1 MIYLDNA
8 ATTWPKPPEVLEA
21 LAASLEQFGAN
32 PGRGGHS
39 FSLRTARMVLAARQ
53 ELASFFGS
61 SRPERWVYTSG
72 ATDSANLA
80 VFGLLNP
87 GDHVLVSPYEHN
99 AVARPLHHLSQQ
111 GVEVSPLPVDDTG
124 SVDLAQL
131 ELKLR
136 RNTRL
141 LAVSHASNVTGVVQ
155 PLAPIAAFCRAHD
168 LLLMVDAAQTA
179 GLLPIDVEEGVD
191 LLLLPGHKS
200 LYGPPGIGALYAS
213 PRVSLRPYR
222 FGGTGSQSES
232 LEQPAVWPDRLESG
246 TLNTPGI
253 YAWQAGMRFVRRAG
267 IDQCYQQEMRLAEQL
282 VMGLRAIPGVTVY
295 AWSGQQQVPVVAC
308 NLQGMD
314 GTELAL
320 ILDQSY
326 QIAVR
331 AGLHCAPMA
340 HRALGTLEQGVVRF
354 SLGYYNTNDEIL
366 QTIKAMQDIALELR

>member
-8 ATTWPKPPEVLEA
+8 ATTWPKPPEVLQA
-21 LAASLEQFGAN
+21 LGNSLEQFGAN

-53 ELASFFGS
+53 ELAAFFGS
-61 SRPERWVYTSG
+61 ARPERWIYTSG
-72 ATDSANLA
+72 ATESANLA
-80 VFGLLNP
+80 LFGLLNP
-87 GDHVLVSPYEHN
+87 GDHVLVSPFEHN

-111 GVEVSPLPVDDTG
+111 GIEVSPLVVNELG
-124 SVDLAQL
+124 EIDLVQL
-131 ELKLR
+131 QRQLR
-136 RNTRL
+136 SNTRL
-141 LAVSHASNVTGVVQ
+141 VAVSHASNVTGLVQ
-155 PLAPIAAFCRAHD
+155 PLTAITAFCRDHG

-179 GLLPIDVEEGVD
+179 GLLPIDVEDGID
-191 LLLLPGHKS
+191 LLLVPGHKS

-213 PRVSLRPYR
+213 PQVDLRPYR

-232 LEQPAVWPDRLESG
+232 LEQPAVMPDRLESG

-253 YAWQAGMRFVRRAG
+253 YAWQAGMRFVQSVG
-267 IDQCYQQEMRLAEQL
+267 VGECYQREMQLAEML
-282 VMGLRAIPGVTVY
+282 VSGLRDIPDITVY
-295 AWSGQQQVPVVAC
+295 EWAGQQQVPVVAC
-308 NLQGMD
+308 NLRGVD

-320 ILDQSY
+320 VLDQSY

-354 SLGYYNTNDEIL
+354 SLGYYNTGDEIL
-366 QTIKAMQDIALELR
+366 QTIKAVQEIASELR

>member
-21 LAASLEQFGAN
+21 LGSSLDQFGAN

-53 ELASFFGS
+53 ELAAFFGS
-61 SRPERWVYTSG
+61 SRPERWIYTSG
-72 ATDSANLA
+72 ATESANLA

-87 GDHVLVSPYEHN
+87 GDHVLVSPFEHN

-111 GVEVSPLPVDDTG
+111 GVEVSPLAVNEFG
-124 SVDLAQL
+124 EVDLVRLPSQL
-131 ELKLR
+131 R
-136 RNTRL
+136 PNTRL
-141 LAVSHASNVTGVVQ
+141 VAVSHASNVTGAVQ
-155 PLAPIAAFCRAHD
+155 PLGSLAAFCREHGP
-168 LLLMVDAAQTA
+168 LLMVDAAQTA
-179 GLLPIDVEEGVD
+179 GLLPIDVEEGID
-191 LLLLPGHKS
+191 LLLVPGHKS

-213 PRVSLRPYR
+213 PQADLRPYR
-222 FGGTGSQSES
+222 FGGTGSHSES
-232 LEQPAVWPDRLESG
+232 LEQPEVLPDRLESG

-253 YAWQAGMRFVRRAG
+253 YAWQAGIRFVRNVGVQA
-267 IDQCYQQEMRLAEQL
+267 CYQREMQLAQL
-282 VMGLRAIPGVTVY
+282 LVSGLRAIPDVTVY
-295 AWSGQQQVPVVAC
+295 AWASPQQVPVIAC
-308 NLQGMD
+308 NLRGID

-331 AGLHCAPMA
+331 AGLHCSPMA
-340 HRALGTLEQGVVRF
+340 HRALGTLERGVVRF

-366 QTIKAMQDIALELR
+366 QTIKAVQEIASELR